1 MKVAIIGN
9 GGSILNNKNGK
20 FIDSCDKVIR
30 MKQYVTDGYEEC
42 TGTKVD
48 IYASKWFSWFENKPP
63 YHPND
68 MSHVSDVDVYWF
80 MFCDPYKKHH
90 PRNAYLKN
98 YLEYSLK
105 NDTPLKDGDIETHE
119 KYLNH
124 FKLPTSKIRYYPY
137 TLINKLSY
145 KLKLSSKVIKDK
157 KGKPALIEPSVGIRV
172 ILAALLWFRDAE
184 IYITGFDCFLQSSW
198 YWNPDHIINSDH
210 NYMNERIY
218 LNTLVRQNKLIDISD
233 DRISV

>member
-1 MKVAIIGN
+1 MKVVIIGN
-9 GGSILNNKNGK
+9 GGSILKNKNGE

-30 MKQYVTDGYEEC
+30 MKQYVTDGYEEH

-68 MSHVSDVDVYWF
+68 MTRVSSVDQYWF
-80 MFCDPYKKHH
+80 TFCDPYIKHI
-90 PRNAYLKN
+90 PRNSYLKN
-98 YLEYSLK
+98 YLKYSLK

-119 KYLNH
+119 KYISH
-124 FKLPTSKIRYYPY
+124 FKLDTYKIRYYPY
-137 TLINKLSY
+137 TLINKLAY
-145 KLKLSSKVIKDK
+145 KLKLSPVVIKDK
-157 KGKPALIEPSVGIRV
+157 KDKPALIEPSVGIRV
-172 ILAALLWFRDAE
+172 IQAALMRFRNAE

-198 YWNPDHIINSDH
+198 YWDSDHVINNDH

-218 LNTLVRQNKLIDISD
+218 LTTLIHQGKLIDISNE
-233 DRISV
+233 SF